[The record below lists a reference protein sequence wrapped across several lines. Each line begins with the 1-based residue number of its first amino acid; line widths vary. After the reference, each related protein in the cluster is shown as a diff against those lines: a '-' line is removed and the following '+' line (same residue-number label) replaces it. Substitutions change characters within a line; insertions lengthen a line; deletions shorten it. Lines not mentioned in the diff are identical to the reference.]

1 LKLDALGARRLQVI
15 GLVLRDTVAMLIA
28 GVVID
33 MILALLA
40 GRTASALLF
49 ELKPWDLAT
58 LTVAFV
64 MLSAIALL
72 ASLLPALRAS
82 RLDFFERVCHMVAG
96 FWPFIPGLGCVQPW
110 LVRGLRS
117 LLHKLKR
124 PSRRSFDSVWPKA
137 AKRRF

>member
-1 LKLDALGARRLQVI
+1 MKLDALGARRLQVI

-49 ELKPWDLAT
+49 GLKPWDLAT

-82 RLDFFERVCHMVAG
+82 RLDFFERVCYIVAG
-96 FWPFIPGLGCVQPW
+96 FWPL
-110 LVRGLRS
+110 S
-117 LLHKLKR
+117 LALDASSHG
-124 PSRRSFDSVWPKA
+124 
-137 AKRRF
+137 